1 MANRNSQ
8 PTPEGQPSQPRP
20 RTGAKPADAADTD
33 AGAGGFVERK
43 YEESTYPETGLGN
56 GDDPKT
62 PQADDRMNDKI
73 RHAATRKGV
82 K

>member
-1 MANRNSQ
+1 MANRNSRSS
-8 PTPEGQPSQPRP
+8 PEGQASQPHP
-20 RTGAKPADAADTD
+20 RTGTKPAGATGAD
-33 AGAGGFVERK
+33 AGGFVERK

-56 GDDPKT
+56 GDDPKS
-62 PQADDRMNDKI
+62 PQAGDRTNDKI